1 MIIVCYDGSEDSQ
14 AAVDRTAQLFPD
26 KPATVLTIWETYAD
40 TLARTGF
47 GLAYDTTDDS
57 GALDEQVLAQTKKTA
72 DEGAQRLR
80 DAGVK
85 AESLVEDRVG
95 GIARTVLDVARR
107 LDAEAIVVGTRGRGG
122 AKSLLLGS
130 VSHDLVQ
137 QGDRPVVVVPS
148 EEIAREREGRLQS

>member
-1 MIIVCYDGSEDSQ
+1 MIIICYDGSEDSQ
-14 AAVDRTAQLFPD
+14 AAVDRTAQLFQD
-26 KPATVLTIWETYAD
+26 KPATVLTVWETYAD
-40 TLARTGF
+40 TIARTGF

-57 GALDEQVLAQTKKTA
+57 GRLDEELLGQARHTA

-80 DAGVK
+80 DAGVS
-85 AESLVEDRVG
+85 AEALVEDRLG
-95 GIARTVLDVARR
+95 GIARTVLEVARR

-137 QGDRPVVVVPS
+137 RADRPVVVVPS
-148 EEIAREREGRLQS
+148 EATARDREASNRS